1 MQRLEVSG
9 AVRPLYGSLGAKG
22 LTNSTIF
29 TRDNTNPCDRE
40 QKGELHWKYLQHA
53 SNAIDTKVTEWLW
66 TDCNIQGINKKNIT
80 EYSLETPPPF

>member
-1 MQRLEVSG
+1 MQSLEVSG

-53 SNAIDTKVTEWLW
+53 SNAIDTKVTELLW